1 MLCAIEVGYLPEKL
15 RSAVMI
21 DLVNKMAGFRL
32 RQIRLAAGLSMEA
45 VAERIGVSVQQLHK
59 YESGLTSMNLSRL
72 QQMATAF
79 SVPISSLVTT
89 EELQRD
95 EIAENLLLESFR
107 AIDDEDVRQSILKIT
122 IHSAK
127 VKERG

>member
-1 MLCAIEVGYLPEKL
+1 MFCGVEVGYLPEKL
-15 RSAVMI
+15 WSAVMI

-32 RQIRLAAGLSMEA
+32 RQIRLATGLSMEA
-45 VAERIGVSVQQLHK
+45 VAERVGVSVQQLHK

-79 SVPISSLVTT
+79 SVPISSLVATD
-89 EELQRD
+89 ELQHD

-107 AIDDEDVRQSILKIT
+107 AIDDEEVRQSILKIT

-127 VKERG
+127 VKERD